1 MEGAPGA
8 TDFWGTTASQ
18 LQTGLTVNET
28 TKKITGTL
36 NYIATGQIVTDWN
49 NHNFMGLYI
58 SSTDDRVAYFK
69 AGIKNLVKLDEDGL
83 ILVSVEDK
91 TKPLRV
97 VTVYE
102 NGQEVE
108 TDYDISGLTLADA

>member
-1 MEGAPGA
+1 M
-8 TDFWGTTASQ
+8 
-18 LQTGLTVNET
+18 
-28 TKKITGTL
+28 
-36 NYIATGQIVTDWN
+36 TDWN
-49 NHNFMGLYI
+49 NHHFMGLYI
-58 SSTDDRVAYFK
+58 SSADTRAVAIK
-69 AGIKNLVKLDEDGL
+69 AGIKNLATLDNDGL

-108 TDYDISGLTLADA
+108 TLYDISGLTLADSNAKKSTKKAETNE